1 MSGEAR
7 EIAEMDIYDRH
18 GRRKY
23 LTAAERRRFR
33 VHADTL
39 SPRER
44 TFCLML
50 YFTGARI
57 SEALELSPERID
69 TAVGVVVLRTL
80 KRRRKRLFRSI
91 PLPRPYLQE
100 LKRMALA
107 APHQDRLW
115 PFSRK
120 TGYRIVRNAMH
131 AVKISGVHACP
142 KGLRHGFGM
151 ACAEKGIPLPT
162 ISKWMGHS
170 SIKTTSIYLNAVGRE
185 ERRYAKRIW

>member
-7 EIAEMDIYDRH
+7 EFAEMDIYDRQ

-23 LTAAERRRFR
+23 LTGAERRRFR
-33 VHADTL
+33 AHAETL
-39 SPRER
+39 AARER

-69 TAVGVVVLRTL
+69 TAVGVIVLRSL
-80 KRRRKRLFRSI
+80 KRRKKLVFRAI

-100 LKRMALA
+100 LKALA
-107 APHQDRLW
+107 SPRRDRLW

-120 TGYRIVRNAMH
+120 TGYRIVCKAMR
-131 AVKISGVHACP
+131 AVKIFGVHACP

-151 ACAEKGIPLPT
+151 ACAEQNIPLPT

>member
-1 MSGEAR
+1 MSGKAR
-7 EIAEMDIYDRH
+7 EFAEMDIYDCQ

-23 LTAAERRRFR
+23 LTGSERRRFR
-33 VHADTL
+33 AHAETL
-39 SPRER
+39 PPRER
-44 TFCLML
+44 TFCMML

-69 TAVGVVVLRTL
+69 AAVGVIVLRSL
-80 KRRRKRLFRSI
+80 KRRQKRLFRAI
-91 PLPRPYLQE
+91 PLPRDYLQE
-100 LKRMALA
+100 LKRA
-107 APHQDRLW
+107 AQATPQPARLW

-131 AVKISGVHACP
+131 AIKISGVHACP

-170 SIKTTSIYLNAVGRE
+170 SIRTTSIYLNAVGLE